1 MGAGRWAGAPVSDL
15 PLTGAAAGFVAVLA
29 LIRSAWRARIMA
41 SVTFADGAGAA
52 EADAFCS
59 VALVVDGAAGSAAVS
74 EAVRATVSQATEKVG
89 AFMLR

>member
-1 MGAGRWAGAPVSDL
+1 
-15 PLTGAAAGFVAVLA
+15 
-29 LIRSAWRARIMA
+29 MA

-52 EADAFCS
+52 EADALCS
-59 VALVVDGAAGSAAVS
+59 VALVVGGAAGSAAVS